1 VTVRRR
7 LSLIAAAYIVVTLL
21 GGLFTIWRA
30 QQWTSAL
37 NERRDWMVAAEH
49 AARLRAAYGDQ
60 ETGERGYLITG
71 QQDFLQPY
79 TNGIDDARVV
89 TTQLTTFAANHEP
102 AMAALD
108 DVSAAAEAWRTDAA
122 EPEIAARKAGDTS
135 RADALV
141 AGGTGK
147 ARFDDLRSTLDTL
160 DGVIDRGVAKVDRE
174 VTEARQRT
182 YSAFFVSVAAAAL
195 VTVVAAWLVRRWV
208 NQPLKRLAAAAGQV
222 RRGERV
228 SIDRTGPSDVA
239 AVARAVDEMQRT
251 IIAQRDQAVRAR
263 EAIEQS
269 AVLAV
274 QVRSEL
280 EGDLGDFPGGWTI
293 AAGLRPAEGVVAGD
307 CYEVGLISPTTIAV
321 TVLDIAGHGAE
332 AAIAALKCKELLKA
346 GLRAGLAPGR
356 ALEWLAAQEQGL
368 DPLFLTAFV
377 AVFDAPSGYGTYA
390 NAGHP
395 PALVCSDGRVSSLPP
410 TGPILGPIPGGWR
423 TGELQLDEGDKLVV
437 FTDGLVE
444 ARDETRAFYGDDR
457 LSELVSSLECRDAQ
471 PVVDAIL
478 DDLDQFQPERLADDV
493 TLIVVCRGGLSGAER
508 EPDDTMSEEAAAFGD
523 GNEGVTEGRSID
535 ERRST
540 MSGT

>member
-1 VTVRRR
+1 MTVRRR

-49 AARLRAAYGDQ
+49 AARLRAAYADQ

-71 QQDFLQPY
+71 QDDFLQPY
-79 TNGIDDARVV
+79 MQGLDDARTV
-89 TTQLTTFAANHEP
+89 TSQLTVFGADDER
-102 AMAALD
+102 AMQALAQVD
-108 DVSAAAEAWRTDAA
+108 TAAEAWRTDAA
-122 EPEIAARKAGDTS
+122 DPEIAARKAGDTAT
-135 RADALV
+135 ADALV
-141 AGGTGK
+141 AGGVGK
-147 ARFDDLRSTLDTL
+147 ARFDTLRAQLDAL
-160 DGVIDRGVAKVDRE
+160 DSVIDRGVARVDDR
-174 VTEARQRT
+174 VTEARRRT

-208 NQPLKRLAAAAGQV
+208 NQPLKRLASAAGQV

-228 SIDRTGPSDVA
+228 SIDRAGPSDIA
-239 AVARAVDEMQRT
+239 AVAAAVDDMQRT

-263 EAIEQS
+263 EAIEQG

-280 EGDLGDFPGGWTI
+280 EGDLGDFPAGWTI

-321 TVLDIAGHGAE
+321 AVLDIAGHGAE

-356 ALEWLAAQEQGL
+356 ALDWLAAQEHGL

-377 AVFDAPSGYGTYA
+377 AVIDAPTGRGTYA

-395 PALVCSDGRVSSLPP
+395 PALVVGDDRITPLAP
-410 TGPILGPIPGGWR
+410 TGPILGPIPGGWQ
-423 TGELQLDEGDKLVV
+423 TGEMQLLEGDKLVV

-444 ARDETRAFYGDDR
+444 ARDEQRAFYGDER
-457 LSELVSSLECRDAQ
+457 LAQLVSSLECPEAQ
-471 PVVDAIL
+471 PMVDAIL
-478 DDLDQFQPERLADDV
+478 DDLDHFQPARLADDV
-493 TLIVVCRGGLSGAER
+493 TLIVVCRGSRVDAQR
-508 EPDDTMSEEAAAFGD
+508 APDDTISAELDAFGVPT
-523 GNEGVTEGRSID
+523 EGVTTARPID

-540 MSGT
+540 MSST